1 MKRHKNRESGIAMLE
16 VAIILAVVGAVA
28 ALVLWIVSIIQTNQK
43 IKQTQDDVADIALT
57 VRALSLHQKDFS
69 MLADVTNVE
78 AGRQF
83 LGSLRSTATPFGGNS
98 YYSVVYDPNFPDVFS
113 VYVVNIDNSYCKK
126 LNDSIFR
133 GAVGGGCG
141 ETYANSRFVQSQQKV
156 GVAVAIN
163 PNTGIVRL
171 DGQFGVFFKKI

>member
-1 MKRHKNRESGIAMLE
+1 MHKKNESGMLMLTVIAILGVLGLIAAGMLFGRHYLQ
-16 VAIILAVVGAVA
+16 VKQRLG
-28 ALVLWIVSIIQTNQK
+28 IVQN
-43 IKQTQDDVADIALT
+43 DVADIALT

-69 MLADVTNVE
+69 MLSDVTNVE

-83 LGSLRSTATPFGGNS
+83 LGSLRSTTTPFGGNS

-141 ETYANSRFVQSQQKV
+141 ETYANSRFIQSQQKM
-156 GVAVAIN
+156 GVAVAVN

-171 DGQFGVFFKKI
+171 DGRFGVFFKKI

>member
-1 MKRHKNRESGIAMLE
+1 MHKKNESGMLMVTVIAILGVLGLIAAGMLFGRHYLQ
-16 VAIILAVVGAVA
+16 VKQRLN
-28 ALVLWIVSIIQTNQK
+28 IVQN
-43 IKQTQDDVADIALT
+43 DVADIALT

-69 MLADVTNVE
+69 MLSDVTNVE

-83 LGSLRSTATPFGGNS
+83 LGSLRSTTTPFGGNS

-113 VYVVNIDNSYCKK
+113 VYVVNIDNAYCKK

-171 DGQFGVFFKKI
+171 DGRFGVFFKKI